1 LLSRDRSS
9 LGSTRFSAVFYGRCG
24 EPEHAARDAQDWRD
38 LLAFSLTTLSTED
51 AARVALERRY
61 FDGQPVLFPA
71 LAREWIDLV
80 ERLEWLGAHADRLP
94 EHRAAGQHGL
104 GLEVLR
110 AGAAEGAQARASELI
125 DVARIE
131 ALNMLGERERAV
143 TIIERRLSAP
153 VASTAGR
160 TSADGSAA

>member
-1 LLSRDRSS
+1 M
-9 LGSTRFSAVFYGRCG
+9 YGRCG
-24 EPEHAARDAQDWRD
+24 DSAHAARDAQDWRD

-94 EHRAAGQHGL
+94 ELRTAGEHGL
-104 GLEVLR
+104 GLEGLR
-110 AGAAEGAQARASELI
+110 AGAAEGARARASELI

-131 ALNMLGERERAV
+131 ALTMLGERERAV